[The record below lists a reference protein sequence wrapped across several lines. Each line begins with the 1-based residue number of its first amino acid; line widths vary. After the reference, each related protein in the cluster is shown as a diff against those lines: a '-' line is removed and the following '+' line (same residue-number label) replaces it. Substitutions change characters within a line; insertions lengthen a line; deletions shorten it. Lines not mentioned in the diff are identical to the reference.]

1 MAPLQ
6 SGKLFEKA
14 FSLAHAEIHR
24 RRDDVVSNTGA
35 SVSSLAVPQEG
46 PQDVLTRESADAS
59 SLLPRTILRAHR
71 ASNPF
76 DALGIATPVVDDVTG
91 EATWT
96 ITDAEISKAY
106 RERARA
112 VHPDK
117 NPSEEA
123 RDAFQALKECSRMLR
138 QPEERDAAVRAY
150 ADKYRAEVKQKGG
163 YDHAAA
169 AAGDVSA
176 MPEVLRARAQRVNEH
191 QAAQASAFHADIV
204 AQVNAQR
211 ERARQLAK
219 RKRERLQAQ
228 EENDDDDGDDDA
240 PSARPRVDTAGAQT
254 HVRDG
259 DDEDGSAVVHVA
271 RASGSSLRGSVARPA
286 GVRAGV
292 GANRRRAL

>member
-1 MAPLQ
+1 M
-6 SGKLFEKA
+6 
-14 FSLAHAEIHR
+14 AHAEIHR

-35 SVSSLAVPQEG
+35 SASSLAVPQEG

-96 ITDAEISKAY
+96 IT
-106 RERARA
+106 RARA

-228 EENDDDDGDDDA
+228 EEDDDDDDGDDA

-286 GVRAGV
+286 GV

>member
-1 MAPLQ
+1 M
-6 SGKLFEKA
+6 
-14 FSLAHAEIHR
+14 AHAEIHR

-176 MPEVLRARAQRVNEH
+176 MPEVLRARAQRVND
-191 QAAQASAFHADIV
+191 AG
-204 AQVNAQR
+204 
-211 ERARQLAK
+211 
-219 RKRERLQAQ
+219 RL
-228 EENDDDDGDDDA
+228 G
-240 PSARPRVDTAGAQT
+240 
-254 HVRDG
+254 
-259 DDEDGSAVVHVA
+259 
-271 RASGSSLRGSVARPA
+271 
-286 GVRAGV
+286 
-292 GANRRRAL
+292 